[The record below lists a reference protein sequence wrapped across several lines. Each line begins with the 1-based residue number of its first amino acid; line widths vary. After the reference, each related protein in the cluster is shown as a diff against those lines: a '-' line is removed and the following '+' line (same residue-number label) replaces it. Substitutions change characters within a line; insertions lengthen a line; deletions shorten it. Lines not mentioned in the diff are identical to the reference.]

1 MNGLPEDSQGVF
13 PNSLAVLTTTIPET
27 PKAAL
32 AKDSTTVTEASA
44 KTAMETPPSKTDK
57 VGGGQPAEA
66 LYKKTV
72 ENIKAR
78 SSVIPRQTQLL
89 TKVPPNRR
97 ITGIKR

>member
-57 VGGGQPAEA
+57 VGRGKPAEI
-66 LYKKTV
+66 LYKKAV
-72 ENIKAR
+72 
-78 SSVIPRQTQLL
+78 
-89 TKVPPNRR
+89 
-97 ITGIKR
+97 